1 VANEMCGSSG
11 GMGKEVEPIIT
22 KIAIGWYFFVMGTV
36 LGDWASIIPRIKEI
50 HNINNGEL
58 GGIMVGVVLGAIC
71 VIPIVTKLIEKY
83 GSALTVRLGSVI
95 LVLLFPIIGI
105 SGNIGILIAGMV
117 MLGFSVGFL
126 DISIN
131 GQAVLFEKSTGHPHL
146 GLFTSIFAVGNLVG
160 ALAGGAMIGPLE
172 LSLLVQCVIISGALL
187 IPSMIFSFFL
197 FSFVEEVEITKNT
210 PTISTNLLNNPALE
224 EESELLGS
232 PKDLTL
238 LRENESV
245 NSSPQFSRML
255 FVVSA
260 LSFASY
266 FGEGSVSDWSAI
278 YLSNHQAS
286 NFQASFGVAIFQ
298 FFLAVGRLYSDYLVV
313 SIGRIA
319 LLKLSGILACIGLVI
334 VSLAP
339 LALPSFNLF
348 LVICISGFAISGIGL
363 SVVYPTCVSIA
374 GSCIK
379 GMAPADSIAFVSSI
393 GYIGVMVGPPILG
406 GMSLLISL
414 RYSFLIDAFLL
425 ASMTAMTFYL
435 ESLDP

>member
-1 VANEMCGSSG
+1 MK
-11 GMGKEVEPIIT
+11 KEIDPFVT
-22 KIAIGWYFFVMGTV
+22 KLAIGWYFFLMGTV
-36 LGDWASIIPRIKEI
+36 LGDWAVIIPRIEEI

-71 VIPIVTKLIEKY
+71 VIPVVTKLIEKY
-83 GSALTVRLGSVI
+83 GSAITVRIGSII
-95 LVLLFPIIGI
+95 LVLFFPIIGFH
-105 SGNIGILIAGMV
+105 GNLGILIAGMV

-160 ALAGGAMIGPLE
+160 ALTGGAMIGPLN
-172 LSLLVQCVIISGALL
+172 LSLLVQCMILSGALL
-187 IPSMIFSFFL
+187 IPSIIFSFFL
-197 FSFVEEVEITKNT
+197 FPFAEEIEITENT
-210 PTISTNLLNNPALE
+210 PTSGANLVGNSPLEDETNHE
-224 EESELLGS
+224 S
-232 PKDLTL
+232 PKDLTTPL
-238 LRENESV
+238 ISGNESETA
-245 NSSPQFSRML
+245 PRFSRML
-255 FVVSA
+255 LVVSA

-298 FFLAVGRLYSDYLVV
+298 FFLAIGRFYSDYLVV

-319 LLKLSGILACIGLVI
+319 LLKLSGIMASLGLVI
-334 VSLAP
+334 VSLSP

-348 LVICISGFAISGIGL
+348 LGICIFGFAISGMGL
-363 SVVYPTCVSIA
+363 SVVYPTCISIA

-379 GMAPADSIAFVSSI
+379 GMAPSDSIAFVSSI

-406 GMSLLISL
+406 GLSLLISL
-414 RYSFLIDAFLL
+414 RFSFLIDALLL
-425 ASMTAMTFYL
+425 ASMTALAFFL
-435 ESLDP
+435 ESLEP

>member
-1 VANEMCGSSG
+1 
-11 GMGKEVEPIIT
+11 
-22 KIAIGWYFFVMGTV
+22 MGTV
-36 LGDWASIIPRIKEI
+36 LGDWAAIIPRIKEI

-58 GGIMVGVVLGAIC
+58 GGIMVGVVLGAIS

-83 GSALTVRLGSVI
+83 GSAITVRLGGVI
-95 LVLLFPIIGI
+95 LVMFFPIIGI
-105 SGNIGILIAGMV
+105 HGNLGILIAGMV

-146 GLFTSIFAVGNLVG
+146 GLFTSIFAVGNLIG
-160 ALAGGAMIGPLE
+160 ALSGGAMIGPLH
-172 LSLLVQCVIISGALL
+172 LSLFLQGLIISGALL
-187 IPSMIFSFFL
+187 VPSIIFSFFL
-197 FSFVEEVEITKNT
+197 FSFAEEIEITENT
-210 PTISTNLLNNPALE
+210 PTSGANLISNSNPE
-224 EESELLGS
+224 EESDLGS
-232 PKDLTL
+232 PNDLTTSL
-238 LRENESV
+238 FTDNESKET
-245 NSSPQFSRML
+245 SPQFSRML
-255 FVVSA
+255 LVVSA

-298 FFLAVGRLYSDYLVV
+298 FFLAIGRLYSDYLVV

-319 LLKLSGILACIGLVI
+319 LLKLSGIMASLGLVI
-334 VSLAP
+334 VSLSP

-348 LVICISGFAISGIGL
+348 LGICIFGFAISGMGL
-363 SVVYPTCVSIA
+363 SVVYPTCISIA

-379 GMAPADSIAFVSSI
+379 GMAPSDSIAFVSSI

-406 GMSLLISL
+406 GLSLLISL
-414 RYSFLIDAFLL
+414 RFSFLVDAFLL
-425 ASMTAMTFYL
+425 ASMTALAFFL
-435 ESLDP
+435 ESLEP